1 MIDAARVE
9 EIRAALTCAYQVP
22 EWGEITDMV
31 HELFKFIDT
40 LRADLGVAESA
51 LFEKRERS
59 KLRQENERWVE
70 HYANLLITCTEL
82 EAEVQRLRAGIKEY
96 IEAAR

>member
-22 EWGEITDMV
+22 EWGEITDMA

-40 LRADLGVAESA
+40 LCHVCGSA
-51 LFEKRERS
+51 TGYDAL
-59 KLRQENERWVE
+59 
-70 HYANLLITCTEL
+70 
-82 EAEVQRLRAGIKEY
+82 
-96 IEAAR
+96 

>member
-22 EWGEITDMV
+22 EWGEITDMA

-51 LFEKRERS
+51 IFEKRERS
-59 KLRQENERWVE
+59 KLRQENER
-70 HYANLLITCTEL
+70 
-82 EAEVQRLRAGIKEY
+82 LRAENERLLEEILELKMKPVFDEY
-96 IEAAR
+96 REYRA